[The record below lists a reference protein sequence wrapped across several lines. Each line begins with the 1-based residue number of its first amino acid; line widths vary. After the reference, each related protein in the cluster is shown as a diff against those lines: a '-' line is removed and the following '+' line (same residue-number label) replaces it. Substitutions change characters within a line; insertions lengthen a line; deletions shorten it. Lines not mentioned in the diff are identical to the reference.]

1 MLRYT
6 LKRIGIAVPMIN
18 IASFAMFM
26 MVAMSG
32 DPMSRFRSMDP
43 PPPQEALDQ
52 LERQLGLDQPVLLR
66 YWNWITGIFRGEFGG
81 SVQNVDIGAELGAR
95 MVVSFRL
102 IIVAVLVAAV
112 IAVVVGVVS
121 AMRQNGGL
129 DVTLSVIVFVAL
141 AVPVFWIG
149 VLLKYAAIDVNNA
162 AGSTIFFT
170 VGDGASTG
178 VQGLQLVGFLAL
190 PTVVLVINQFA
201 SWSRYVR
208 SSMIEVLSADY
219 MRLARAKGLTKG
231 RAVVRHGLRN
241 ALMPFVT
248 VIALD
253 FSALVGGAIVTESI
267 FQWRGMG
274 DLLLNGIRNLDVNVV
289 MAWLLVFATATILLN
304 LLADLLYG
312 VLDPRIRT
320 A

>member
-1 MLRYT
+1 MLRYA
-6 LKRIGIAVPMIN
+6 LKRIAIAVPMLV

-26 MVAMSG
+26 MVSFSG

-43 PPPQEALDQ
+43 PPPPEALEA
-52 LERQLGLDQPVLLR
+52 LEHQLGLDQPVLLR
-66 YWNWITGIFRGEFGG
+66 YWNWIVGIFQGDFGA
-81 SVQNVDIGAELGAR
+81 SVANVDISAELGSR
-95 MVVSFRL
+95 MFVSFRL
-102 IIVAVLVAAV
+102 IILAVVLAAL
-112 IAVVVGVVS
+112 IAIVVGVVS
-121 AMRQNGGL
+121 AMRQNGVI
-129 DVTLSVIVFVAL
+129 DNTLSIVVFVAM
-141 AVPVFWIG
+141 AIPVFWLG
-149 VLLKYAAIDVNNA
+149 VLLKYAAIEVNEA

-170 VGDGASTG
+170 IGDGTSSGAS
-178 VQGLQLVGFLAL
+178 GLELIGYLSL
-190 PTVVLVINQFA
+190 PTIVLMVNYFA

-231 RAVVRHGLRN
+231 KAVVRHGLRN

-248 VIALD
+248 VVALD
-253 FSALVGGAIVTESI
+253 FSSLVGGAIVTESI

-274 DLLLNGIRNLDVNVV
+274 DLLLNGIRNLDVHVV
-289 MAWLLVFATATILLN
+289 MAWLLIFATTTILLN

-312 VLDPRIRT
+312 VLDPRIRV